1 MKHILSA
8 AIFLSTAITGF
19 GQIMQASIG
28 PGSLPSRIIVYMKP
42 TTAVTNGT
50 ISTLQFD
57 VAINASITPA
67 PTVAIIGATYLNIT
81 WNIDPSYIEDGYRH
95 YQFTTGSSP
104 GVTIGAGTEIAVF
117 ELGFTGGP
125 SVPNNVALVTLGLFG
140 GSTGNA
146 LFFCSGAANSVEGQL
161 YYARAGTTVVNNSSY
176 SGPLPSSSTLGGIIL
191 PVKWLSFD
199 VVRQD
204 KIGRAHV

>member
-1 MKHILSA
+1 MKHILST
-8 AIFLSTAITGF
+8 AIFLVAAINGF
-19 GQIMQASIG
+19 GQPTMQASIG

-42 TTAVTNGT
+42 ITAVSGT

-57 VAINASITPA
+57 VAINASITPV

-81 WNIDPSYIEDGYRH
+81 WNIDASYIEDGYRH

-125 SVPNNVALVTLGLFG
+125 SVPNNVALVSLGNFG

-146 LFFCSGAANSVEGQL
+146 LFFCSGAANSVE
-161 YYARAGTTVVNNSSY
+161 AR
-176 SGPLPSSSTLGGIIL
+176 
-191 PVKWLSFD
+191 KLSD
-199 VVRQD
+199 VVGSSNMINFASRLSALAISTNCLSPD
-204 KIGRAHV
+204 ERLSTRRVGGKSNPTGSNN